1 MASTATQPRVSSRPI
16 KAIRWDKTS
25 ITDDQDYSAPAHACG
40 QPERGNSAPYLP
52 ADQGWHGN
60 SVLALTA
67 DNSKRRPNGEH
78 RVRLDSVTP

>member
-16 KAIRWDKTS
+16 QAVRWDETS

-52 ADQGWHGN
+52 ADQGWHDN
-60 SVLALTA
+60 SVPALTTN
-67 DNSKRRPNGEH
+67 DSKQRPDGEH
-78 RVRLDSVTP
+78 CARLDSATP

>member
-16 KAIRWDKTS
+16 QAIRWDETS
-25 ITDDQDYSAPAHACG
+25 IADDQDNNVFTHAYG

-60 SVLALTA
+60 SVPAHTT
-67 DNSKRRPNGEH
+67 DDSKRQPDGEH
-78 RVRLDSVTP
+78 CMWLDSATP